1 MEIYLWEQDVDAAWQ
16 AANTGSCGEALWLR
30 LAGLREKAHPRDAIT
45 VYRMLIGPIVE
56 RTNNQAYAQAA
67 SLLLRVKQ
75 LMGQLDEDGEFRQYL
90 AQIRV
95 EYKRKRNF
103 MKLLEKIG

>member
-1 MEIYLWEQDVDAAWQ
+1 MHPPIQAKAWLTVFSPVVILLTCPPPANSANSYLVSV
-16 AANTGSCGEALWLR
+16 TR
-30 LAGLREKAHPRDAIT
+30 
-45 VYRMLIGPIVE
+45 VE
-56 RTNNQAYAQAA
+56 RQGNNQAYTQAA
-67 SLLLRVKQ
+67 GLLHRVKQ

-90 AQIRV
+90 AQVRV

>member
-1 MEIYLWEQDVDAAWQ
+1 M
-16 AANTGSCGEALWLR
+16 ALSKILTTNRVRRW
-30 LAGLREKAHPRDAIT
+30 AGLREKTQPRDAIM

-56 RTNNQAYAQAA
+56 RTNNQAYTQAVG
-67 SLLLRVKQ
+67 LLRRVKQ
-75 LMGQLDEDGEFRQYL
+75 LMANLGEDGEFCQYL
-90 AQIRV
+90 AQVRV